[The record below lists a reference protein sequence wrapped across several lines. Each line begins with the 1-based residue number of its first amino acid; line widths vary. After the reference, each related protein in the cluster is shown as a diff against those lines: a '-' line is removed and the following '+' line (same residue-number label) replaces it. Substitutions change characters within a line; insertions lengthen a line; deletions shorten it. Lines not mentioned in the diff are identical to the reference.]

1 MLFLNLCH
9 CNVCLHYLSGFCRPC
24 FECKVVALIST
35 DNQFTMGVF
44 YYLEDSEAL
53 KFNSLQ
59 LSLCQEST
67 FWLYQR
73 AGLLDKQIKCYA
85 SSIVWFWGTQIRSSI
100 RSFSIIMVPPCPTTT
115 RLFSSRYALIYKQN
129 DFQFYRKSFIMVWQ
143 KIINTLCN
151 KICCYCA
158 WICS

>member
-1 MLFLNLCH
+1 MLALF
-9 CNVCLHYLSGFCRPC
+9 VSFWRPC

-35 DNQFTMGVF
+35 DNQFTMGGF
-44 YYLEDSEAL
+44 SYWEDSETL
-53 KFNSLQ
+53 KFNAMQ

-73 AGLLDKQIKCYA
+73 AGLLVKQINCYG
-85 SSIVWFWGTQIRSSI
+85 SSIVWFCGTQSWSSD
-100 RSFSIIMVPPCPTTT
+100 RSFSIIMVPSCLTTI
-115 RLFSSRYALIYKQN
+115 RLFSSRHALIYKQN

-151 KICCYCA
+151 KIYGYCA

>member
-1 MLFLNLCH
+1 MYACIICQVFVDHVLNVKWSHWYQPITSLLW
-9 CNVCLHYLSGFCRPC
+9 VF
-24 FECKVVALIST
+24 
-35 DNQFTMGVF
+35 F

-73 AGLLDKQIKCYA
+73 AGLLDKQIKCYG

-115 RLFSSRYALIYKQN
+115 RLFSSRHALIYKQN

>member
-1 MLFLNLCH
+1 MLALF
-9 CNVCLHYLSGFCRPC
+9 VSFWRPC

-35 DNQFTMGVF
+35 DNQFSMGGF
-44 YYLEDSEAL
+44 SYWEDSETL
-53 KFNSLQ
+53 KLNAMQ
-59 LSLCQEST
+59 LSLCQELT

-73 AGLLDKQIKCYA
+73 AGLLDKQTNCYG
-85 SSIVWFWGTQIRSSI
+85 SSIVWFCGTQSWSSD
-100 RSFSIIMVPPCPTTT
+100 RSFSIIMVPSCLTTI
-115 RLFSSRYALIYKQN
+115 RLFSSRHALIYKQN

-151 KICCYCA
+151 KICGYCA